1 MAAGQGTRMRSELPK
16 VLHPVCGRPMILW
29 PVMAASAAGAD
40 RIVVVV
46 SPDRDLGD
54 VLPEGVETV
63 VQPESDGTGGAARA
77 AIEQIGET
85 EEVVVL
91 SGDVPLLSAEVI
103 GELLAEHRRQEA
115 SATVLTAILDDP
127 GSYGRVIRAQDGSIE
142 KIVEAKTDGDGT
154 PEELAVREINSG
166 TYVFRAEALAEA
178 LPGLEN
184 NNSQGEYYLPEALTA
199 IGRSGGRVIAWTSDD
214 RAVNMGVNDRV
225 DLASVEGEA
234 RRRIARAHQ
243 LAGVTVVDP
252 DSTWIDADVTIGRD
266 ARIEPGCSLRGATEI
281 GEEAVIGPLTTVT
294 DCGIGARS
302 SVVHSVLNLC
312 EVLEG
317 CEVGPFAYLR
327 PGARLEDG
335 SKAGTFVEVKNSVLG
350 PGAKVPHLS
359 YVGDADVGEGANLGA
374 GTITANYDGI
384 RKHRTVI
391 GPGVRIGVDTM
402 LVAPV
407 TVGAE
412 AVTGAGAVIREDVPP
427 GSLSVSENLQRNIE
441 GYTED
446 LEAQESEKDQ
456 TERPEQA

>member
-1 MAAGQGTRMRSELPK
+1 
-16 VLHPVCGRPMILW
+16 MILW

-46 SPDRDLGD
+46 SPDRDLSG
-54 VLPEGVETV
+54 VLPDGVETV
-63 VQPESDGTGGAARA
+63 IQPESDGTGGAARA

-85 EEVVVL
+85 DEVVIL

-103 GELLAEHRRQEA
+103 GDLLEEHRRQDA

-184 NNSQGEYYLPEALTA
+184 HNSQGEYYLPDALTA

-266 ARIEPGCSLRGATEI
+266 ARIEPGCSLKGATEI

>member
-1 MAAGQGTRMRSELPK
+1 
-16 VLHPVCGRPMILW
+16 
-29 PVMAASAAGAD
+29 MAASAAGAD

-46 SPDRDLGD
+46 SPDRDLGG
-54 VLPEGVETV
+54 VLPDGVETV

-184 NNSQGEYYLPEALTA
+184 HNSQGEYYLPEALTA

>member
-1 MAAGQGTRMRSELPK
+1 
-16 VLHPVCGRPMILW
+16 
-29 PVMAASAAGAD
+29 
-40 RIVVVV
+40 VV

-85 EEVVVL
+85 DEVVIL

-103 GELLAEHRRQEA
+103 GDLLEEHRRQDA

-127 GSYGRVIRAQDGSIE
+127 ASYGRVIRAQDGSIE

-184 NNSQGEYYLPEALTA
+184 HNSQGEYYLPDALTA

-266 ARIEPGCSLRGATEI
+266 ARIEPGCSLKGATEI

>member
-1 MAAGQGTRMRSELPK
+1 MAAGQGTRMRSDLPK

-46 SPDRDLGD
+46 SPDRDLSG
-54 VLPEGVETV
+54 VLPDGVETV
-63 VQPESDGTGGAARA
+63 IQPESDGTGGAARA

-85 EEVVVL
+85 DEVVIL

-103 GELLAEHRRQEA
+103 GDLLEEHRRQDA

-127 GSYGRVIRAQDGSIE
+127 ASYGRVIRAQDGSIE

-184 NNSQGEYYLPEALTA
+184 HNSQGEYYLPDALTA

-266 ARIEPGCSLRGATEI
+266 ARIEPGCSLKGATEI

>member
-1 MAAGQGTRMRSELPK
+1 
-16 VLHPVCGRPMILW
+16 
-29 PVMAASAAGAD
+29 
-40 RIVVVV
+40 
-46 SPDRDLGD
+46 
-54 VLPEGVETV
+54 
-63 VQPESDGTGGAARA
+63 
-77 AIEQIGET
+77 
-85 EEVVVL
+85 
-91 SGDVPLLSAEVI
+91 
-103 GELLAEHRRQEA
+103 
-115 SATVLTAILDDP
+115 
-127 GSYGRVIRAQDGSIE
+127 
-142 KIVEAKTDGDGT
+142 
-154 PEELAVREINSG
+154 
-166 TYVFRAEALAEA
+166 
-178 LPGLEN
+178 
-184 NNSQGEYYLPEALTA
+184 
-199 IGRSGGRVIAWTSDD
+199 VIAWTSDD

-266 ARIEPGCSLRGATEI
+266 ARIEPGCSLKGATEI

>member
-1 MAAGQGTRMRSELPK
+1 MAAGQGTRMRSGLPK
-16 VLHPVCGRPMILW
+16 VMHPVCGRPMIVW

-40 RIVVVV
+40 RIIVIV

-54 VLPEGVETV
+54 VLPDGVETV

-77 AIEQIGET
+77 AMEQIAES

-103 GELLAEHRRQEA
+103 GDLLTEHRRQEA

-127 GSYGRVIRAQDGSIE
+127 GSYGRVIRAADGSIE
-142 KIVEAKTDGDGT
+142 KIVEAKTDGDAT

-178 LPGLEN
+178 LPGLDN
-184 NNSQGEYYLPEALTA
+184 HNSQGEYYLPEALTA
-199 IGRSGGRVIAWTSDD
+199 IGRSGGRVVAWTSDD
-214 RAVNMGVNDRV
+214 EAVNMGVNDRV
-225 DLASVEGEA
+225 DLASVETEA
-234 RRRIARAHQ
+234 RKRIIRGHQ

-252 DSTWIDADVTIGRD
+252 GSTWIDADVTIDRD
-266 ARIEPGCSLRGATEI
+266 ARIEPGSSLRGATEI
-281 GEEAVIGPLTTVT
+281 GEEAVIGPNTTIT
-294 DCGIGARS
+294 DCGIGPRS
-302 SVVHSVLNLC
+302 KVIHSVLNLC
-312 EVLEG
+312 EVLSD
-317 CEVGPFAYLR
+317 CEVGPFAHLR

-335 SKAGTFVEVKNSVLG
+335 SKVGTFVEVKNSEIG

-359 YVGDADVGEGANLGA
+359 YVGDAEIGEGANLGA
-374 GTITANYDGI
+374 GTITANYDGV

-391 GPGVRIGVDTM
+391 GPKARIGVDTM

-407 TVGAE
+407 IVGAG
-412 AVTGAGAVIREDVPP
+412 AVTGAGAVVREDVPP

-446 LEAQESEKDQ
+446 LEAQESGKDQ
-456 TERPEQA
+456 PDRSEQ

>member
-115 SATVLTAILDDP
+115 SATVLTAILDNP

-199 IGRSGGRVIAWTSDD
+199 
-214 RAVNMGVNDRV
+214 
-225 DLASVEGEA
+225 
-234 RRRIARAHQ
+234 Q
-243 LAGVTVVDP
+243 
-252 DSTWIDADVTIGRD
+252 
-266 ARIEPGCSLRGATEI
+266 
-281 GEEAVIGPLTTVT
+281 
-294 DCGIGARS
+294 
-302 SVVHSVLNLC
+302 
-312 EVLEG
+312 
-317 CEVGPFAYLR
+317 
-327 PGARLEDG
+327 
-335 SKAGTFVEVKNSVLG
+335 
-350 PGAKVPHLS
+350 
-359 YVGDADVGEGANLGA
+359 LGA
-374 GTITANYDGI
+374 Q
-384 RKHRTVI
+384 
-391 GPGVRIGVDTM
+391 VR
-402 LVAPV
+402 
-407 TVGAE
+407 
-412 AVTGAGAVIREDVPP
+412 
-427 GSLSVSENLQRNIE
+427 
-441 GYTED
+441 
-446 LEAQESEKDQ
+446 
-456 TERPEQA
+456 RP

>member
-1 MAAGQGTRMRSELPK
+1 MAAGQGTRMRSDLPK

-46 SPDRDLGD
+46 SPDRDLGG
-54 VLPEGVETV
+54 VLPDGVETV

-184 NNSQGEYYLPEALTA
+184 HNSQGEYYLPEALTA

>member
-46 SPDRDLGD
+46 SPDRDLGG

-103 GELLAEHRRQEA
+103 EELLAEHRRQEA

-302 SVVHSVLNLC
+302 SVVQSVLNLC

-327 PGARLEDG
+327 PGARLKDG

>member
-199 IGRSGGRVIAWTSDD
+199 IGRSGGRVIACTSDD

>member
-1 MAAGQGTRMRSELPK
+1 MAAGQGTRMRSDLPK

-46 SPDRDLGD
+46 SPDRDLSG
-54 VLPEGVETV
+54 VLPDGVETV
-63 VQPESDGTGGAARA
+63 IQPESDGTGGAARA

-85 EEVVVL
+85 DEVVIL

-103 GELLAEHRRQEA
+103 GDLLEEHRRQDA

-127 GSYGRVIRAQDGSIE
+127 ASYGRVIRAQDGSIE

-166 TYVFRAEALAEA
+166 TYVFRAKALAEA

-184 NNSQGEYYLPEALTA
+184 HNSQGEYYLPDALTA

-266 ARIEPGCSLRGATEI
+266 ARIEPGCSLKGATEI

-302 SVVHSVLNLC
+302 NVVHSVLNLC

>member
-1 MAAGQGTRMRSELPK
+1 M
-16 VLHPVCGRPMILW
+16 W
-29 PVMAASAAGAD
+29 PVIAASTAGAD

-46 SPDRDLGD
+46 SPDRDLGG

-63 VQPESDGTGGAARA
+63 VQPQSDGTGGAARA
-77 AIEQIGET
+77 AIEQIRES

-115 SATVLTAILDDP
+115 SATVLTAILEDP
-127 GSYGRVIRAQDGSIE
+127 GSYGRVIRSADGSIE
-142 KIVEAKTDGDGT
+142 KIVEAKTDGDAT

-166 TYVFRAEALAEA
+166 TYVFRADALAEA
-178 LPGLEN
+178 LPGLDN
-184 NNSQGEYYLPEALTA
+184 HNSQNEYYLPEALTA
-199 IGRSGGRVIAWTSDD
+199 IGAAGGRVIAWTSDD

-225 DLASVEGEA
+225 DLASVEMEA
-234 RRRIARAHQ
+234 RRRIARRHQ
-243 LAGVTVVDP
+243 MAGVTVVDP

-266 ARIEPGCSLRGATEI
+266 ARIEPGTSLKGATEV
-281 GEEAVIGPLTTVT
+281 GDGAVVGPHTTIT
-294 DCGIGARS
+294 DCGVGARS
-302 SVVHSVLNLC
+302 RVVHSVLNLC

-335 SKAGTFVEVKNSVLG
+335 SKAGTFVEVKNSVIG
-350 PGAKVPHLS
+350 AGAKVPHLS
-359 YVGDADVGEGANLGA
+359 YVGDAEVGAGANLGA

-391 GPGVRIGVDTM
+391 GPGARIGVDTM

-412 AVTGAGAVIREDVPP
+412 AFTGAGAVIREDVPP

-446 LEAQESEKDQ
+446 LEAQQSEADQ
-456 TERPEQA
+456 TDRPEQ

>member
-1 MAAGQGTRMRSELPK
+1 
-16 VLHPVCGRPMILW
+16 MILW

-46 SPDRDLGD
+46 SPDRDLSG
-54 VLPEGVETV
+54 VLPDGVETV
-63 VQPESDGTGGAARA
+63 IQPESDGTGGAARA

-85 EEVVVL
+85 DEVVIL

-103 GELLAEHRRQEA
+103 GDLLEEHRRQDA

-127 GSYGRVIRAQDGSIE
+127 ASYGRVIRAQDGSIE

-184 NNSQGEYYLPEALTA
+184 HNSQGEYYLPDALTA

-266 ARIEPGCSLRGATEI
+266 ARIEPGCSLKGATEI

>member
-1 MAAGQGTRMRSELPK
+1 MAAGQGTRMRSDLPK

-46 SPDRDLGD
+46 SPDRDLGG
-54 VLPEGVETV
+54 VLPDGVETV
-63 VQPESDGTGGAARA
+63 IQPESDGTGGAARA

-85 EEVVVL
+85 DEVVIL

-103 GELLAEHRRQEA
+103 GDLLEEHRRQDA

-127 GSYGRVIRAQDGSIE
+127 ASYGRVIRAQDGSIE

-184 NNSQGEYYLPEALTA
+184 HNSQGEYYLPDALTA

-266 ARIEPGCSLRGATEI
+266 ARIEPGCSLKGATEI

-302 SVVHSVLNLC
+302 NVVHSVLNLC

>member
-1 MAAGQGTRMRSELPK
+1 
-16 VLHPVCGRPMILW
+16 MILW

-54 VLPEGVETV
+54 VLPDGVETV
-63 VQPESDGTGGAARA
+63 IQPESDGTGGAARA

-85 EEVVVL
+85 DEVVIL

-103 GELLAEHRRQEA
+103 GDLLEEHRRQDA

-127 GSYGRVIRAQDGSIE
+127 ASYGRVIRAQDGSIE

-184 NNSQGEYYLPEALTA
+184 HNSQGEYYLPDALTA

-266 ARIEPGCSLRGATEI
+266 ARIEPGCSLKGATEI

>member
-1 MAAGQGTRMRSELPK
+1 MAAGQGTRMRSDLPK

-46 SPDRDLGD
+46 SPDRDLSG
-54 VLPEGVETV
+54 VLPDGVETV
-63 VQPESDGTGGAARA
+63 IQPESDGTGGAARA

-85 EEVVVL
+85 DEVVIL

-103 GELLAEHRRQEA
+103 GDLLEEHRRQDA

-127 GSYGRVIRAQDGSIE
+127 ASYGRVIRAQDGSIE

-266 ARIEPGCSLRGATEI
+266 ARIEPGCSLKGATEI

>member
-1 MAAGQGTRMRSELPK
+1 MRSDLPK

-46 SPDRDLGD
+46 SPDRDLGG

-77 AIEQIGET
+77 AIGQIAESD
-85 EEVVVL
+85 EVVVL

-103 GELLAEHRRQEA
+103 GELLEEHRRQEA

-127 GSYGRVIRAQDGSIE
+127 GSYGRVIRAADGSIE
-142 KIVEAKTDGDGT
+142 KIVEAKTDGDAT

-166 TYVFRAEALAEA
+166 TYVFRAAALAEA
-178 LPGLEN
+178 LPGLDN
-184 NNSQGEYYLPEALTA
+184 HNSQGEYYLPEALTA
-199 IGRSGGRVIAWTSDD
+199 IGRAGGRVVAWTSDD
-214 RAVNMGVNDRV
+214 RAVNMGVNDRT
-225 DLASVEGEA
+225 DLAAVESEA
-234 RRRIARAHQ
+234 RRRIARGHQ

-252 DSTWIDADVTIGRD
+252 ESTWIDADVTIGRD

-281 GEEAVIGPLTTVT
+281 GQGAVIGPHTTVT

-302 SVVHSVLNLC
+302 TVVHSVLNLC
-312 EVLEG
+312 EVLED
-317 CEVGPFAYLR
+317 CEVGPFAHLR

-335 SKAGTFVEVKNSVLG
+335 SKAGTFVEVKNSEIG

-359 YVGDADVGEGANLGA
+359 YVGDTDVGQGANLGA
-374 GTITANYDGI
+374 GTITANYDGV
-384 RKHRTVI
+384 RKHRTAI
-391 GPGVRIGVDTM
+391 GPGARIGVDTM

-407 TVGAE
+407 TVGAD

-441 GYTED
+441 GY
-446 LEAQESEKDQ
+446 AESRESPESVKDRTDQ
-456 TERPEQA
+456 SEQ

>member
-46 SPDRDLGD
+46 SPDRDLSG
-54 VLPEGVETV
+54 VLPDGVETV

-184 NNSQGEYYLPEALTA
+184 HNSQGEYYLPEALTA

>member
-1 MAAGQGTRMRSELPK
+1 MRSELPK

-46 SPDRDLGD
+46 SPDRDLSG
-54 VLPEGVETV
+54 VLPDGVETV

-184 NNSQGEYYLPEALTA
+184 HNSQGEYYLPEALTA

>member
-1 MAAGQGTRMRSELPK
+1 MAAGQGTRMRSDLPK

-46 SPDRDLGD
+46 SPDRDLSG
-54 VLPEGVETV
+54 VLPDGVETV
-63 VQPESDGTGGAARA
+63 IQPESDGTGGAARA

-85 EEVVVL
+85 DEVVIL

-103 GELLAEHRRQEA
+103 GDLLEEHRRQDA

-266 ARIEPGCSLRGATEI
+266 ARIEPGCSLKGATEI

>member
-1 MAAGQGTRMRSELPK
+1 MAAGQGTRMRSDLPK

-46 SPDRDLGD
+46 SPDRDLGGI
-54 VLPEGVETV
+54 LPDGVETV
-63 VQPESDGTGGAARA
+63 VQPESDGTGGAAMA
-77 AIEQIGET
+77 ALDQIRES
-85 EEVVVL
+85 EEVIVL

-103 GELLAEHRRQEA
+103 GDLLAEHRRQGA
-115 SATVLTAILDDP
+115 SATVLTAVLDDP
-127 GSYGRVIRAQDGSIE
+127 GSYGRVIRASDGSVE
-142 KIVEAKTDGDGT
+142 KIVEAKTDGDAT

-166 TYVFRAEALAEA
+166 TYVFGATALAEA
-178 LPGLEN
+178 LPGLDRH
-184 NNSQGEYYLPEALTA
+184 NSQGEYYLPEALTS
-199 IGRSGGRVIAWTSDD
+199 IGRAGGRVVAWTSDD

-225 DLASVEGEA
+225 DLAAVEGEGRA
-234 RRRIARAHQ
+234 RIVRKHQ
-243 LAGVTVVDP
+243 KEGVTVVDP
-252 DSTWIDADVTIGRD
+252 GSTWIDADVTIGRD
-266 ARIEPGCSLRGATEI
+266 ARIEPGCVLRGATEI
-281 GEEAVIGPLTTVT
+281 GEGAVIGPHSVIT
-294 DCGIGARS
+294 DCGIGRGS
-302 SVVHSVLNLC
+302 RVVHSVLNLC

-317 CEVGPFAYLR
+317 CEVGPFAHLR

-335 SKAGTFVEVKNSVLG
+335 SKAGTFVEVKNSVIG

-374 GTITANYDGI
+374 GTITANYDGV

-391 GPGVRIGVDTM
+391 GPGARIGVDTM

-407 TVGAE
+407 TVGAD
-412 AVTGAGAVIREDVPP
+412 AFTGAGAVVREDVPP

-446 LEAQESEKDQ
+446 LEAQESDEDQ
-456 TERPEQA
+456 AKRPEQ

>member
-1 MAAGQGTRMRSELPK
+1 MAAGQGTRMRSDLPK

-184 NNSQGEYYLPEALTA
+184 HNSQGEYYLPDALTA

-266 ARIEPGCSLRGATEI
+266 ARIEPGCSLKGATEI

>member
-1 MAAGQGTRMRSELPK
+1 
-16 VLHPVCGRPMILW
+16 MILW

-199 IGRSGGRVIAWTSDD
+199 IGRSGGRVIACTSDD

>member
-1 MAAGQGTRMRSELPK
+1 
-16 VLHPVCGRPMILW
+16 MILW

-46 SPDRDLGD
+46 SPDRDLSG
-54 VLPEGVETV
+54 VLPDGVETV
-63 VQPESDGTGGAARA
+63 IQPESDGTGGAARA

-85 EEVVVL
+85 DEVVIL

-103 GELLAEHRRQEA
+103 GDLLEEHRRQDA

-127 GSYGRVIRAQDGSIE
+127 ASYGRVIRAQDGSIE

-184 NNSQGEYYLPEALTA
+184 HNSQGEYYLPDALTA

-281 GEEAVIGPLTTVT
+281 GEEAVIGPLATVT

>member
-1 MAAGQGTRMRSELPK
+1 MAAGQGTRMRSDLPK

-54 VLPEGVETV
+54 VLPDGVETV
-63 VQPESDGTGGAARA
+63 IQPESDGTGGAARA

-85 EEVVVL
+85 DEVVIL

-103 GELLAEHRRQEA
+103 GDLLEEHRRQDA

-127 GSYGRVIRAQDGSIE
+127 ASYGRVIRAQDGSIE

-184 NNSQGEYYLPEALTA
+184 HNSQGEYYLPDALTA

-281 GEEAVIGPLTTVT
+281 GEEAVIGPLTTVI